1 MGDRALHDVR
11 PDQYA
16 TEIREFIRHEDDVTN
31 HRITWLLIVQGLL
44 ANASLSTRENAR
56 GANGL
61 ALAGVLVALSAFVAL
76 YKSYQARGYLRFLGA
91 EAKAGRLREEYLEVE
106 GWPSKR
112 IRGWQ
117 KGVWLCPWLEQLG
130 DLLEPYFFLPFFI
143 VSTWVFLV
151 LQRLIP
157 RSPWTVLGLSVT
169 VTILIFATVCGGWVR
184 LQGINQERAH
194 PRATA

>member
-1 MGDRALHDVR
+1 MGNRAIHDVR

-16 TEIREFIRHEDDVTN
+16 TVIREFIRHEDAVTN
-31 HRITWLLIVQGLL
+31 HRITWFLIVQGLL
-44 ANASLSTRENAR
+44 ANADVVTRENAR
-56 GANGL
+56 AANGL
-61 ALAGVLVALSAFVAL
+61 ALAGMVVALSAFVAL
-76 YKSYQARGYLRFLGA
+76 YKSYQARGYLRFLGM

-130 DLLEPYFFLPFFI
+130 DVLEPYFFLPFLI
-143 VSTWVFLV
+143 VSTWMFLV
-151 LQRLIP
+151 LERLIP
-157 RSPWTVLGLSVT
+157 RSPWTVLGLSV
-169 VTILIFATVCGGWVR
+169 ILTALILATVCMGWVW

-194 PRATA
+194 PDAAP